1 MWGEAILTATYLY
14 NRTPSSSINFKT
26 PYFLKY
32 KEQPNINNIRVFGSL
47 TYYKEPTSLIKKLDP
62 RATPYYLIGFIGNNI
77 YKLYNLKSNKVVT
90 SRDCVILEDYFYKPN
105 NSQNIREAFSNLKSL
120 EGSNIDESIT
130 LEDSSNLE
138 LNNLEESST
147 LEEEESSNLE
157 NSIPSPKAPTW
168 DEIDEFSEDELAINN
183 TNSSIVIEDS
193 NSINLEQIVLNTVLE
208 QNNRLDWK
216 SLYNKSILEN
226 ILITSNSNKIEDP
239 KTYKEV
245 LLREDKN
252 YYLDAMQLEVNDL
265 LKSNT
270 WTILPK
276 PNRAS
281 IIKGRWVLNKKYNLD
296 NSIKKYKARWVAK
309 GFLQKYN
316 INYKETFASTS
327 KPSLIRLLLSI
338 FAYLD

>member
-32 KEQPNINNIRVFGSL
+32 KEQPNINNIRVFSSL

-105 NSQNIREAFSNLKSL
+105 NLQNIREAFSNLKSL

-157 NSIPSPKAPTW
+157 NSIPSPKAPT
-168 DEIDEFSEDELAINN
+168 
-183 TNSSIVIEDS
+183 
-193 NSINLEQIVLNTVLE
+193 
-208 QNNRLDWK
+208 
-216 SLYNKSILEN
+216 
-226 ILITSNSNKIEDP
+226 
-239 KTYKEV
+239 
-245 LLREDKN
+245 
-252 YYLDAMQLEVNDL
+252 
-265 LKSNT
+265 
-270 WTILPK
+270 
-276 PNRAS
+276 
-281 IIKGRWVLNKKYNLD
+281 
-296 NSIKKYKARWVAK
+296 
-309 GFLQKYN
+309 
-316 INYKETFASTS
+316 
-327 KPSLIRLLLSI
+327 
-338 FAYLD
+338 